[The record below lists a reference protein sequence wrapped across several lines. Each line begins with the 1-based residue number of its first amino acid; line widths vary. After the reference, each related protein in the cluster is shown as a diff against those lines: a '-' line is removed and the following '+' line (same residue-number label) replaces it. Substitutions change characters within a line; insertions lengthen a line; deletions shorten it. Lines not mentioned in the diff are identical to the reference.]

1 MDTNK
6 KSSEYLLHVELCIA
20 PVLFLLSKS
29 VEKAIPQV
37 GNLDE

>member
-6 KSSEYLLHVELCIA
+6 ESSEYLLHVELCIA
-20 PVLFLLSKS
+20 PVLFLLCKI
-29 VEKAIPQV
+29 VEKASPQV

>member
-6 KSSEYLLHVELCIA
+6 ESSEYPLHVELCIA

-29 VEKAIPQV
+29 VEKASPQV